1 MTPPT
6 PIRVLVVEPHPAVR
20 SGLVALLR
28 RHSDMLVVGEAADC
42 AEAAYRAPGLRPDVV
57 TIDAG
62 AAARA
67 TAAAL
72 GALRSAPT
80 RARIVLMCALARETA
95 VEALLGGSDAWCW
108 KDSDESE
115 IAAAIRRSAE

>member
-1 MTPPT
+1 MTPT
-6 PIRVLVVEPHPAVR
+6 IPIRVLVVEPHPAVR
-20 SGLVALLR
+20 SGLVALLG

-42 AEAAYRAPGLRPDVV
+42 AEAAHRAVELRPDVV

-72 GALRSAPT
+72 GALRSPG
-80 RARIVLMCALARETA
+80 RVRIVLMCALTREIA
-95 VEALLGGSDAWCW
+95 VEALLGGSETWCW
-108 KDSDESE
+108 KDSDDAE